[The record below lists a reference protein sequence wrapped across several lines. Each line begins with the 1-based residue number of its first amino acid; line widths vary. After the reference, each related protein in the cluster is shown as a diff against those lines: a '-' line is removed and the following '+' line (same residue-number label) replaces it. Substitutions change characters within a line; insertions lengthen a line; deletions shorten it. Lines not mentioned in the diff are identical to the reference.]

1 MKLPDGPAG
10 TAARSGA
17 ETRAHRLLC
26 RVKVK
31 LYSIAVSHPAR
42 AAGLMLRYKG
52 IEHDLVNLTPGS
64 QRLLLRLHGFRRAT
78 VPALK
83 IDGRRV
89 QGSLQVSRALDALQR
104 EPPLFPASPG
114 ERGAVEAAE
123 HWGEAVLQPLPRN
136 IFRWC
141 VARDRELRRW
151 LAEMAGMP
159 LPSLAASLIKPLGWY
174 FARVVSGATDESIR
188 AQLAALPDQ
197 LDHVERLIAAGVI
210 GGDQPNAADFQIATS
225 VRVLLN
231 FPQLRPLIES
241 RPAAELAMRIAPR
254 FGALLPIKLPAE
266 WVPQPASPWPGS
278 DISK

>member
-1 MKLPDGPAG
+1 
-10 TAARSGA
+10 
-17 ETRAHRLLC
+17 
-26 RVKVK
+26 VKVK
-31 LYSIAVSHPAR
+31 LYSIVVSHPAR
-42 AAGLMLRYKG
+42 AARLMLRYKG
-52 IEHDLVNLTPGS
+52 IDHDLVNLTPGS
-64 QRLLLRLHGFRRAT
+64 QRLLLRLHGFRGAT

-83 IDGRRV
+83 IDGRKV
-89 QGSLQVSRALDALQR
+89 QGSLQVSRALDALQP
-104 EPPLFPASPG
+104 EPPLFPANPG

-136 IFRWC
+136 MFRWC
-141 VARDRELRRW
+141 VARDRELRRR

-159 LPSLAASLIKPLGWY
+159 LPSLAASLTKPLGWY

-210 GGDQPNAADFQIATS
+210 GRDQPNAADFQVATS

-241 RPAAELAMRIAPR
+241 RPATELAMRIAPR
-254 FGALLPIKLPAE
+254 FGASYRSSCRPSGCRNPPA
-266 WVPQPASPWPGS
+266 PGLALTS
-278 DISK
+278 QSRSFAPCSTAAHGR